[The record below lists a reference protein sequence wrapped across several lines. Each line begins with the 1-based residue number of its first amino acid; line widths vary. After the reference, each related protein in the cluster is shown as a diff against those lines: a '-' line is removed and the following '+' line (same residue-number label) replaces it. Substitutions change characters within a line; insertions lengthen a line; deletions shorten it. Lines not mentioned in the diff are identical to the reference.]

1 MKHFT
6 TREYACMSLH
16 QLKSKYDGAYYEA
29 ILKQVNKSFENW
41 GEYLVNEKA
50 RNVYVIFL
58 HKKGI
63 TKMGKYKLMYEYEYT
78 YEDIDDYVKTNT
90 VILTG
95 YLVTEP
101 NPTDYKRNPT
111 YKYIKVVKSLFGGLG
126 VASCLISRVSR
137 MIKKRLLPM
146 QVIEQS
152 VVFWK
157 IWFGRTYGLKTH
169 EDYDI
174 FKTSNNV
181 SVEIDWEKI
190 I

>member
-6 TREYACMSLH
+6 TREYICMSLH
-16 QLKSKYDGAYYEA
+16 QLKSKYDGAYYDA

-41 GEYLVNEKA
+41 GEYLVNEKE
-50 RNVYVIFL
+50 RNIYVIFL

-63 TKMGKYKLMYEYEYT
+63 GKMGKYKLMYDYVYE
-78 YEDIDDYVKTNT
+78 YEDIDEYVKTNT

-101 NPTDYKRNPT
+101 NPTDYKRNPV

-137 MIKKRLLPM
+137 MVRKKLLPM

-152 VVFWK
+152 VVFWR
-157 IWFGRTYGLKTH
+157 IWFERTYGLKTR
-169 EDYDI
+169 EDYDN